1 MAFECLTDGLADSPL
16 ITSLMASLI
25 APLIRP
31 IEPTLWRALNDNE
44 LGSGQVR

>member
-1 MAFECLTDGLADSPL
+1 MPPIASLMASLIDPL
-16 ITSLMASLI
+16 VMMASLI

>member
-1 MAFECLTDGLADSPL
+1 
-16 ITSLMASLI
+16 MASLI